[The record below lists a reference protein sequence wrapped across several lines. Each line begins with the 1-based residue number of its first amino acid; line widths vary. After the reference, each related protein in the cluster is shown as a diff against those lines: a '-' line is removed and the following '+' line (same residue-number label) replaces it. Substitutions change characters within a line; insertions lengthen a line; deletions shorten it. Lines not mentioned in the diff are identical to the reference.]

1 LFLRLQIL
9 SNRGAVIAVFPVQGI
24 VSGLR
29 LISLDTTCQRCH
41 ETLRDSDRYCPSC
54 GLPQLTFIEPE
65 GTVAALS
72 SDLDESGG
80 AGFGSSSGIA
90 WRPALRAAAL
100 LAIPAGLLSA
110 SLSPTLTLFWVM
122 GASAWA
128 VSLYARRTRL
138 GSPTAGT
145 GARIGLITGVFA
157 GWLAVAANGVALWIT
172 RFVNHK
178 GPQFDSEWTGAVDQ
192 AITRNQQII
201 AQAGASAAQAA
212 QMIQMS
218 QNLRSFM
225 LSPEGRAGFALAGV
239 LALAAFLLLF
249 ATLGG
254 VLGARFAVPR
264 RPKAS

>member
-1 LFLRLQIL
+1 M
-9 SNRGAVIAVFPVQGI
+9 
-24 VSGLR
+24 
-29 LISLDTTCQRCH
+29 DTTCQRCH
-41 ETLRDSDRYCPSC
+41 EILRDSDRYCPSC
-54 GLPQLTFIEPE
+54 GLPQLIFFEPE
-65 GTVAALS
+65 GSVAAIS
-72 SDLDESGG
+72 SDLDEPGG

-90 WRPALRAAAL
+90 WRPALRTAAL

-128 VSLYARRTRL
+128 VSLYARRTRSS
-138 GSPTAGT
+138 SPTAGT

-157 GWLAVAANGVALWIT
+157 AWLAIAANGVALWIT

-178 GPQFDSEWTGAVDQ
+178 GAQFDSEWTGAVDQ
-192 AITRNQQII
+192 AVSRNQQIF

-264 RPKAS
+264 RPNAS

>member
-1 LFLRLQIL
+1 MG
-9 SNRGAVIAVFPVQGI
+9 NRRAAIAVLPVQGI
-24 VSGLR
+24 ASGLG
-29 LISLDTTCQRCH
+29 LICLDTTCQRCH

-54 GLPQLTFIEPE
+54 GLPQLIFFEPE
-65 GTVAALS
+65 GSVATLS
-72 SDLDESGG
+72 SELDESGS
-80 AGFGSSSGIA
+80 AGFESASGIA

-138 GSPTAGT
+138 SSPTAGT

-157 GWLAVAANGVALWIT
+157 AWLAIAANGIALWIT

-178 GPQFDSEWTGAVDQ
+178 GPQFDSEWAGAVDQ
-192 AITRNQQII
+192 AVSRNQQIF

-218 QNLRSFM
+218 QNLRALM

-239 LALAAFLLLF
+239 LALAGFLLLF

-264 RPKAS
+264 RPNAS